1 MRLHSALFLSIVVAA
16 ALVGSGQLVR
26 AGNGPGTLM
35 QWGYGPRVDGGPDLN
50 EPLVTDRPDF
60 TESPVTVG
68 LGVVQVEGGYTFTHD
83 DDDQGSSN
91 EHSFPET
98 LFRIGTIAEWFEL
111 RIGWNYGA
119 GAETVF
125 GAPDDNL
132 AGAEDLYV
140 GGKIA
145 LTPQSNCLPE
155 TGVILQMT
163 VPTGSKDF
171 TAGEVLPG
179 VNFVYDWDLS
189 DTFSLGGGTQA
200 NRALDDNGDDFYVE
214 FAQSITTDYSWT
226 DKLSSFHEW
235 YMFAPCGAVTS
246 HEQQYFNAGFMY
258 LITDNIQWDI
268 RAGVGLNQAAD
279 NFFAGSG
286 LSVRMY

>member
-1 MRLHSALFLSIVVAA
+1 LIAASANVS
-16 ALVGSGQLVR
+16 QLPA

-50 EPLVTDRPDF
+50 EPLVADRPDF

-68 LGVVQVEGGYTFTHD
+68 LGVVQFEAGYTFTHND
-83 DDDQGSSN
+83 DEHGSSN
-91 EHSFPET
+91 EHSFPES
-98 LFRIGTIAEWFEL
+98 LFRMGMIAEWFEL

-119 GAETVF
+119 SAETVF

-132 AGAEDLYV
+132 AGAEDLYIA
-140 GGKIA
+140 GKLA
-145 LTPQSNCLPE
+145 LTPQSDCLPE
-155 TGVILQMT
+155 TGVLLQMT
-163 VPTGSKDF
+163 VPTGSQDF

-189 DTFSLGGGTQA
+189 DTFSVGGGTQA
-200 NRALDDNGDDFYVE
+200 NRALDDNGEDFYAE
-214 FAQSITTDYSWT
+214 FAQSITSSYSWT
-226 DKLSSFHEW
+226 DRLNSFQEW

-246 HEQQYFNAGFMY
+246 HNQHYFDAGFSY
-258 LITDNIQWDI
+258 LITDNFEWDI

-279 NFFAGSG
+279 DFFAGSG
-286 LSVRMY
+286 FAIRLY